1 MSSVNLQL
9 PIYGK
14 TNQGKEVLEVLGS
27 EFSKTWNVVLAYD
40 AAVAVAKG
48 NGSLLQ
54 FQLALWNDFCVL
66 GMELFRINLE
76 WWSIPT
82 TTKSEK

>member
-14 TNQGKEVLEVLGS
+14 SNQGKEVLEVLGS

-40 AAVAVAKG
+40 AAVAVAKD
-48 NGSLLQ
+48 NGSLVQ
-54 FQLALWNDFCVL
+54 F
-66 GMELFRINLE
+66 
-76 WWSIPT
+76 
-82 TTKSEK
+82 

>member
-14 TNQGKEVLEVLGS
+14 TNQGKEVRKALGS
-27 EFSKTWNVVLAYD
+27 KFSKTWNVVLAYD

-48 NGSLLQ
+48 NGSLLEY
-54 FQLALWNDFCVL
+54 QLALWNDFCVL
-66 GMELFRINLE
+66 GMEVFRINLQ